1 MKRILLCALAF
12 HAAAA
17 GALAQSPPAD
27 PPAPPVVVTEKGPAV
42 PAAKTKPVR
51 RERARL
57 IPDEIFA
64 AELKDIYDVSFTLG
78 EYRGR
83 VFVLNFWASW
93 CGPCRAEIPELNK
106 LREEL
111 GPRGVEFVGLTTEN
125 PGAAS
130 EKVREFASTFGM
142 TYRVGWADPDVF
154 AMLVTRAAI
163 PQTLVVAADGR
174 VVARFVG
181 YSKKV
186 LPALRAGIEQA
197 LEPPPEEEDAEEAE
211 PAQPS
216 TPPQQSPAAPPA
228 ARETSA
234 PPGA

>member
-1 MKRILLCALAF
+1 MKRVLLCALAF

-17 GALAQSPPAD
+17 AALAQTPAAAD
-27 PPAPPVVVTEKGPAV
+27 STPAPAV
-42 PAAKTKPVR
+42 RAKAVK

-57 IPDEIFA
+57 ISDDIFA
-64 AELKDIYDVSFTLG
+64 AELKDLYDVSFTLG

-106 LREEL
+106 LRAEY
-111 GPRGVEFVGLTTEN
+111 GPRGVEFVGLTTES

-130 EKVREFASTFGM
+130 EKVRQFASEYGM
-142 TYRVGWADPDVF
+142 EYRVGWADPDVF
-154 AMLVTRAAI
+154 ATLVTRAAI

-186 LPALRAGIEQA
+186 LPMLRAGIEEA
-197 LEPPPEEEDAEEAE
+197 LEPPEEGEEEDAEEAE
-211 PAQPS
+211 PAPLQPT
-216 TPPQQSPAAPPA
+216 TPPQQPPAAP
-228 ARETSA
+228 ETSR
-234 PPGA
+234 PPGS

>member
-1 MKRILLCALAF
+1 MKRVLLCALAF

-17 GALAQSPPAD
+17 AALAQAPPAAD
-27 PPAPPVVVTEKGPAV
+27 TPAPAV
-42 PAAKTKPVR
+42 KAKTAK

-57 IPDEIFA
+57 IPDDIFA
-64 AELKDIYDVSFTLG
+64 AELKDLYDVSFTLG

-106 LREEL
+106 LREEY

-125 PGAAS
+125 PGSAS
-130 EKVREFASTFGM
+130 EKVRQFASDYGM
-142 TYRVGWADPDVF
+142 EYRVGWADPDVF
-154 AMLVTRAAI
+154 ETLVTRAAI
-163 PQTLVVAADGR
+163 PQTLVVGADGR

-186 LPALRAGIEQA
+186 LPMLRAGIEEA
-197 LEPPPEEEDAEEAE
+197 LEPPEEGGEEEAE
-211 PAQPS
+211 PAPAQPAP
-216 TPPQQSPAAPPA
+216 TPQQPPAAPPA
-228 ARETSA
+228 APETSR
-234 PPGA
+234 PPGS

>member
-1 MKRILLCALAF
+1 MKRVILCALAF
-12 HAAAA
+12 HVAAA
-17 GALAQSPPAD
+17 GALAQTPPAE
-27 PPAPPVVVTEKGPAV
+27 PTAPQVVAAEKGPA
-42 PAAKTKPVR
+42 AKAKPVR
-51 RERARL
+51 RERGKL

-64 AELKDIYDVSFTLG
+64 AELIDLYDVTFTLG

-106 LREEL
+106 LREEF

-130 EKVREFASTFGM
+130 EKVREFVNRFGM
-142 TYRVGWADPDVF
+142 TYKVGWADPDVF
-154 AMLVTRAAI
+154 AALITRSAI

-174 VVARFVG
+174 VAARFVG

-186 LPALRAGIEQA
+186 LPTLRASIEEA
-197 LEPPPEEEDAEEAE
+197 LEPPPEEEEDDAEEAE
-211 PAQPS
+211 PAPPS
-216 TPPQQSPAAPPA
+216 TSPQQPPA
-228 ARETSA
+228 ARETST